1 MPRYEYTAK
10 PENQEENVSGMAEA
24 LDENELARDLKE
36 KGLFLIKAKKKEEKK
51 RKPIILF
58 GRVSLVDK
66 MILTR
71 NLQVMLSGGLSLSRA
86 LQVLSDQTKNQK
98 LKSVLADIKTDI
110 GKGES
115 FSKSLSRHPDV
126 FPEVFRSM
134 IELSEEAGTIEE
146 VLGNLT
152 DQMEK
157 EHDLRSKI
165 TGALI
170 YPAVVVFAMVVIGL
184 LMLTV
189 FVPQLAEVFD
199 SMDLELPL
207 MTRMVIDFGV
217 FISDNW
223 IVIPVFFIAT
233 FYGLK
238 TVPKYEKGKMI
249 MDSLLLRIPVVSAII
264 KKNNSAYAARTLSS
278 LMSSGVPIIRSMKIV
293 SRSLSNIH
301 FKRSLSEAADEMSK
315 GKGLSATL
323 SPYADLYSPLMVQ
336 MIEVG
341 EETGQTSRILA
352 KTAEFFEDEVTNL
365 TKNLS
370 SVIEPVLMLVIGTA
384 IGVFAV
390 SMIQP
395 IYSIVGSF

>member
-1 MPRYEYTAK
+1 MPRYEYIAK
-10 PENQEENVSGMAEA
+10 SEKQEGNISGVAEA
-24 LDENELARDLKE
+24 LGENELARDLKE
-36 KGLFLIKAKKKEEKK
+36 KGLFLIKAEKKENRK
-51 RKPIILF
+51 RRPKVLF

-98 LKSVLADIKTDI
+98 LKSILADIKTDI

-115 FSKSLSRHPDV
+115 FSEALSRHSDV

-170 YPAVVVFAMVVIGL
+170 YPAVVVFAMVAIGL

-199 SMDLELPL
+199 SMGLELPL

-217 FISDNW
+217 FVSNNW
-223 IVIPVFFIAT
+223 IVIPISLVMI

-238 TVPKYEKGKMI
+238 TIPKYEKSKMV
-249 MDSLLLRIPVVSAII
+249 MESLLLRIPVVSAII

-278 LMSSGVPIIRSMKIV
+278 LMNSGVPIIKSMKIT
-293 SRSLSNIH
+293 SRSLSNVH
-301 FKRSLSEAADEMSK
+301 FKRSLSEAANEMSK
-315 GKGLSATL
+315 GKNLSATL
-323 SPYADLYSPLMVQ
+323 FPYADLYSPLMVQ

-341 EETGQTSRILA
+341 EETGQTSSILA

-384 IGVFAV
+384 IGFFAV

-395 IYSIVGSF
+395 IYSIVGTF

>member
-1 MPRYEYTAK
+1 MAQYKYIAK
-10 PENQEENVSGMAEA
+10 SENQEKNVSGIAEA
-24 LDENELARDLKE
+24 FDENELAKDLKE
-36 KGLFLIKAKKKEEKK
+36 KGLFLIRAEKKKEGKG
-51 RKPIILF
+51 KPIILF

-66 MILTR
+66 MLLTK

-98 LKSVLADIKTDI
+98 LKSVLADIKIDI

-115 FSKSLSRHPDV
+115 FSKALSKHPDV

-157 EHDLRSKI
+157 EHDIKSKV

-184 LMLTV
+184 LMLIV
-189 FVPQLAEVFD
+189 FIPQLAEVFD
-199 SMDLELPL
+199 SMGLELPL
-207 MTRMVIDFGV
+207 MTRMVINFGV
-217 FISDNW
+217 FVSDNW
-223 IVIPVFFIAT
+223 IVIPAFFIIT

-238 TVPKYEKGKMI
+238 IIPKYEKGKVAI
-249 MDSLLLRIPVVSAII
+249 DSLLLRIPVVSTII
-264 KKNNSAYAARTLSS
+264 KKNNSAYTARTLSS

-293 SRSLSNIH
+293 SKSLSNIH
-301 FKRSLSEAADEMSK
+301 FKRSLSKAADEMSK

-323 SPYADLYSPLMVQ
+323 SPYADLYSPLMIQ
-336 MIEVG
+336 MINVG
-341 EETGQTSRILA
+341 EETGQTSKILA
-352 KTAEFFEDEVTNL
+352 RTAEFFEDEVTNL

-384 IGVFAV
+384 IGIFAV

-395 IYSIVGSF
+395 IYSIVGTF

>member
-1 MPRYEYTAK
+1 MPRYSYIAK
-10 PENQEENVSGMAEA
+10 PENKNENVSGTAEA
-24 LDENELARDLKE
+24 FDESELARNLKE
-36 KGLFLIKAKKKEEKK
+36 KGLFLIKAEIKKKEKK
-51 RKPIILF
+51 QPIVIF

-66 MILTR
+66 MMLTR
-71 NLQVMLSGGLSLSRA
+71 NLQVMVSGGLSLSRA
-86 LQVLSDQTKNQK
+86 LQVLSEQTKNQK
-98 LKSVLADIKTDI
+98 LKSVLADIKDDI
-110 GKGES
+110 GKGNS
-115 FSKSLSRHPDV
+115 FSKALSAHPDV

-152 DQMEK
+152 NQMEK

-165 TGALI
+165 QGALI

-217 FISDNW
+217 FVSDNW
-223 IVIPVFFIAT
+223 IVIPLFFLGALYA
-233 FYGLK
+233 FK
-238 TVPKYEKGKMI
+238 TIPKYEKGKMA
-249 MDSLLLRIPVVSAII
+249 MDSLLLKIPVVSSII
-264 KKNNSAYAARTLSS
+264 RKNNSGYAARTLSS
-278 LMSSGVPIIRSMKIV
+278 LMTSGVPIIRSMEIV

-301 FKRSLSEAADEMSK
+301 FKKSLSNAADEMSK
-315 GKGLSATL
+315 GEGLSKAL
-323 SPYADLYSPLMVQ
+323 SPYSHLFSPLMIQ

-341 EETGQTSRILA
+341 EETGQTSRLLSKIA
-352 KTAEFFEDEVTNL
+352 DFFEEEVTNL

-370 SVIEPVLMLVIGTA
+370 SVIEPVLMLFIGTA
-384 IGVFAV
+384 IGIFAV

>member
-1 MPRYEYTAK
+1 MPRYKYTAK
-10 PENQEENVSGMAEA
+10 PERNGKNVSGTADA
-24 LDENELARDLKE
+24 FDESELAKDLRD
-36 KGLFLIKAKKKEEKK
+36 KGLYLIKAEIKEEKK

-58 GRVSLVDK
+58 GKVSLVDK
-66 MILTR
+66 MMLTR

-86 LQVLSDQTKNQK
+86 LQVLSEQTKNQK
-98 LKSVLADIKTDI
+98 LKSVLSDIKNDI
-110 GKGES
+110 GKGDS
-115 FSKSLSRHPDV
+115 FSKALAKHPDV
-126 FPEVFRSM
+126 FQEVFRSM

-165 TGALI
+165 KGALI
-170 YPAVVVFAMVVIGL
+170 YPAVVVFAMAVIGL

-199 SMDLELPL
+199 SMNLELPL
-207 MTRMVIDFGV
+207 MTRIVIDFGV

-223 IVIPVFFIAT
+223 LVIPAFMAVA
-233 FYGLK
+233 FYGGRM
-238 TVPKYEKGKMI
+238 VPKYKRSKAVF
-249 MDSLLLRIPVVSAII
+249 DLLLLRIPVVSSIV

-278 LMSSGVPIIRSMKIV
+278 LMSSGVPIIRSMQIV
-293 SRSLSNIH
+293 ARSLSNTH
-301 FKRSLSEAADEMSK
+301 FRRSLSSAADEMAK
-315 GKGLSATL
+315 GKGLSVTL
-323 SPYADLYSPLMVQ
+323 APYADLYSPLMIQ
-336 MIEVG
+336 MIQVG

-352 KTAEFFEDEVTNL
+352 KTADFYEEEVTNL

-370 SVIEPVLMLVIGTA
+370 SIIEPVLMLVIGAA